1 MEVSEIR
8 RRLEAADIT
17 LSEALRL
24 SLAKLDGLVAKE
36 DITWIK
42 NELEGYIVSETLPRE
57 LPEAERSKVP
67 SGFVADRD
75 TEELPDYRKL
85 TNKTYALGPLTGSW
99 NDVSD
104 TAYGSMP
111 ILEPSSISRLER
123 EVLPPMKQGKELGV
137 PAFVGGNQTK
147 KVIDPSAV
155 EKLFEQVTVKLI
167 GILNSAEAI

>member
-1 MEVSEIR
+1 
-8 RRLEAADIT
+8 
-17 LSEALRL
+17 
-24 SLAKLDGLVAKE
+24 
-36 DITWIK
+36 
-42 NELEGYIVSETLPRE
+42 
-57 LPEAERSKVP
+57 VP